1 MFIEMHLHVLA
12 DIEDDHIMTHAITEE
27 IERQLERE
35 FGHVVATIHVEPL
48 PAEKVGRLSQTIV
61 PP

>member
-1 MFIEMHLHVLA
+1 MFIEMHLHVQA
-12 DIEDDHIMTHAITEE
+12 DVEDDHIMTHAITEE

-48 PAEKVGRLSQTIV
+48 PTSSVSE
-61 PP
+61 